1 MIGREIEG
9 FQIIEKLGEGG
20 MGEVY
25 RATDTSLGRIVALKL
40 LHTELTKDPQLTE
53 RFLSEAR
60 TQAQLNHPNLATLYR
75 LFQFEGSYCMVMEYV
90 DGETFGQMIRRVGP
104 IAQER
109 ALPLF
114 KQALAGLAHAH
125 HAGII
130 HRDIKPSNLMVNKGG
145 IVKVM
150 DFGIAKILGGR
161 GLTATGVRLGTL
173 YYMSPEQIRNQPLD
187 IRTDIYA
194 LGITLYEMLTG
205 RVPFDS
211 NSDYDLMQQHI
222 QQPPPL
228 PRQFFPY
235 LSPAVEDAVLQ
246 ALEKDP
252 MRRFQTVEAFSRAL
266 DEGLK
271 AVTGTGG
278 LTVALPPMAMDQTV
292 VSPRP
297 SQSVPRTPTP
307 PGTGSTVSSPPR
319 VFTPSPRPSAAKP
332 GTPLP
337 TGGGQISAPPPRVS
351 TPPSPPPVAL
361 RRTPFPSPGQPVTP
375 TPRVSTPAPPMTH
388 GPGGSAF
395 PPGGGQPPLSSPH
408 VVTPVPAPPVASPQT
423 PPPMSRGYGAS
434 PASWPPPTPAPGGYA
449 PPMAGEMAPAFPS
462 KKNLVPLIL
471 AGVAILV
478 VAVVVLVFVG
488 RHFLNKPKAEVAAS
502 ESPGNAQPPQPSP
515 PASTESTTP
524 PPNPEPAVSS
534 TEPAPVAAET
544 TKPAESKPGVKQ
556 PSKDPRKGKGNAART
571 GVEKTAP
578 LPVLTPDQQAQIQQ
592 QIEAEKQRQLQQQ
605 MKEQQ
610 KSAPPS
616 AQQQPP
622 PPAETKPPA
631 FYSYHV
637 VHSHGG
643 FNFDQNC
650 VGTLTV
656 SNARMS
662 FSPESGPHAF
672 DVAIGD
678 VKEVK
683 KNSGFW
689 SVPSFHIRLKN
700 GENYNLARFSP
711 DKRAVSGVDILA
723 QINTLL
729 PAGVKH

>member
-25 RATDTSLGRIVALKL
+25 RATDTSLGRVVALKL
-40 LHTELTKDPQLTE
+40 LHTELTKEPQLTE

-75 LFQFEGSYCMVMEYV
+75 LFQFEDSYCMVMEYV
-90 DGETFGQMIRRVGP
+90 DGETFAQMIRRVGP

-130 HRDIKPSNLMVNKGG
+130 HRDIKPSNLMVNKDG

-246 ALEKDP
+246 SLEKEP
-252 MRRFQTVEAFSRAL
+252 SRRFQTVEAFSRAL
-266 DEGLK
+266 DEGMK
-271 AVTGTGG
+271 AITGVGG
-278 LTVALPPMAMDQTV
+278 ATVALPPTAMDQTV
-292 VSPRP
+292 MAPRA

-307 PGTGSTVSSPPR
+307 PGVGGPAPPPPR
-319 VFTPSPRPSAAKP
+319 VFTPAPPPPAPRPGTPFPTGGGQVVGPPPRVSTPVSTPPVASPRTPFP
-332 GTPLP
+332 GPGRPVTPHPRVTTPAPHGTVPPARTPLP
-337 TGGGQISAPPPRVS
+337 TGGGQ
-351 TPPSPPPVAL
+351 
-361 RRTPFPSPGQPVTP
+361 
-375 TPRVSTPAPPMTH
+375 
-388 GPGGSAF
+388 
-395 PPGGGQPPLSSPH
+395 PPLAGTRVATPLPH
-408 VVTPVPAPPVASPQT
+408 PTGLSTQT
-423 PPPMSRGYGAS
+423 PPPSTGGYAPG
-434 PASWPPPTPAPGGYA
+434 PGSWPPPTPLPGGYA
-449 PPMAGEMAPAFPS
+449 PQMTGEGVPPVGAKRNMT
-462 KKNLVPLIL
+462 PLIL
-471 AGVAILV
+471 AAVAILV
-478 VAVVVLVFVG
+478 IGAAVVFFVAK
-488 RHFLNKPKAEVAAS
+488 RFLNKPKQEVAPS
-502 ESPGNAQPPQPSP
+502 ESASSSQLASPATAPPSSAATQQQ
-515 PASTESTTP
+515 T
-524 PPNPEPAVSS
+524 PEPAV
-534 TEPAPVAAET
+534 APPPPPPET
-544 TKPAESKPGVKQ
+544 TEATRPAESKPIAK
-556 PSKDPRKGKGNAART
+556 PPPKEPRKGKGT
-571 GVEKTAP
+571 PPSKVVENP
-578 LPVLTPDQQAQIQQ
+578 PMPVLTAEQQAQIQQ

-605 MKEQQ
+605 QKELQ
-610 KSAPPS
+610 KAAPP
-616 AQQQPP
+616 AIQPP
-622 PPAETKPPA
+622 STPAENKAPA
-631 FYSYHV
+631 SQSFRV
-637 VHSHGG
+637 AHSHGG
-643 FNFDQNC
+643 FNFDQKC

-656 SNARMS
+656 SNTRMT
-662 FSPESGPHAF
+662 FSPDSGPHAF
-672 DVAIGD
+672 DLPIGD

-689 SVPSFHIRLKN
+689 SVPSFHVRLKN
-700 GENYNLARFSP
+700 GENYNLARFTP
-711 DKRAVSGVDILA
+711 DNRVVSGVDILP
-723 QINTLL
+723 QINALL
-729 PAGVKH
+729 PPGVKH